1 MRLDLTVSV
10 GYVRRRARGV
20 VVDQWERRVSTAG
33 LLVAGALVLLLL
45 IWLVVPRVLDW
56 FATL

>member
-1 MRLDLTVSV
+1 
-10 GYVRRRARGV
+10 V